1 MKNPLVIVTFCIV
14 LLCIYFA
21 YAILLDNKDTS
32 FSITET
38 DYTFQLSANYAKDKT
53 PNVMKHFN
61 DCIKPTHVSRD
72 NYKPDTTLILQDRTE
87 FSIKCSPGKFKLYL
101 DKRKNSMASLV
112 RTKKICK
119 ELKTV
124 ICQ

>member
-1 MKNPLVIVTFCIV
+1 MKNPLVIVTFCIL

-21 YAILLDNKDTS
+21 YAILVDNKDIS
-32 FSITET
+32 LSITET
-38 DYTFQLSANYAKDKT
+38 DNTFQLSANYAKDKT
-53 PNVMKHFN
+53 PNVMQHFN
-61 DCIKPTHVSRD
+61 DCIKPANITSV

-101 DKRKNSMASLV
+101 DKRKNSVASLV
-112 RTKKICK
+112 RTKKICE